1 MTLYDKDSRLIVL
14 FKINIHCKW
23 LKRCFRHQVVK
34 RYFPFLFPFHIAVC
48 VDCRI
53 AQYGFAKGIER
64 IFNMLFELF
73 RISHIHSPPFFPVG
87 GYYNKRPCNKK
98 LHERLN
104 DMRYKSIRKELT
116 VHIYGRNMPLYRLG
130 FF

>member
-1 MTLYDKDSRLIVL
+1 
-14 FKINIHCKW
+14 
-23 LKRCFRHQVVK
+23 
-34 RYFPFLFPFHIAVC
+34 
-48 VDCRI
+48 
-53 AQYGFAKGIER
+53 
-64 IFNMLFELF
+64 MLFELF

-104 DMRYKSIRKELT
+104 GMRYKSIRKELT
-116 VHIYGRNMPLYRLG
+116 VHIYGRNIPLYRLG